1 MRTRRLGASGRPVT
15 VAEVKAAPPGRLHVG
30 GGLYLDRR
38 KPGPLSGVWA
48 FRYRLPGQPSREL
61 GLGSLASVSLAD
73 ARTAAAEARAKV
85 AAGRDP
91 IVERNAAR
99 AAAASAA
106 RASSA
111 PSTFR
116 AAAEAFL
123 AERGEGLGRNAHHRH
138 EWGSSLARYAHP
150 ALGGKPVAEVSRHD
164 VAAALRPIWAA
175 KPETAKR
182 TRQRIARV
190 LDYAK
195 AQGWRAG
202 ENPAELRG
210 GLADLLGKRDVG
222 VEHHPHLPPHRLP
235 AFLAAL
241 AARPGVSA
249 LALRFLVLTAA
260 RTGEVVKARC
270 GEVDWEGRAWNR
282 PAAHMKGG
290 EPHRV
295 PLSAAALATLAEAYR
310 LATGQ
315 PLPDAPAAAAAQLRL
330 VAALPVFPGRSRRL
344 PLSDMAM
351 AMLLRGMNEAPPGE
365 PAPWRADNGRPVVV
379 HGFRGS
385 FRTWA
390 GESEVPWDVA
400 ETVLAHRVGNAVAA
414 AYHHT
419 DHFERRRPLMERW
432 AEWCMSPSAPALP
445 TTADEADA

>member
-1 MRTRRLGASGRPVT
+1 MT

-38 KPGPLSGVWA
+38 KPGPSSGVWA

-61 GLGSLASVSLAD
+61 GLGPVASVSLAD

-85 AAGRDP
+85 AVGRDP
-91 IVERNAAR
+91 IAERNAAR
-99 AAAASAA
+99 AAAAAA
-106 RASSA
+106 ALASSA
-111 PSTFR
+111 PRTFR
-116 AAAEAFL
+116 AVADTFL
-123 AERGEGLGRNAHHRH
+123 VERGECLGRNAHHRH

-150 ALGGKPVAEVSRHD
+150 VFGATAVAEVTRQQ
-164 VAAALRPIWAA
+164 VAAALRPIWST

-195 AQGWRAG
+195 AQGWRTG

-210 GLADLLGKRDVG
+210 GLTDLLGKRNG
-222 VEHHPHLPPHRLP
+222 TVEHHPHLPPRRLP

-241 AARPGVSA
+241 AGHPGMSA
-249 LALRFLVLTAA
+249 LALRFLILTAA
-260 RTGEVVKARC
+260 RTGEVVKARW
-270 GEVDWEGRAWNR
+270 GEVDWEGRGWNR
-282 PAAHMKGG
+282 PAGHMKGG

-295 PLSAAALATLAEAYR
+295 PLSDAAVATLAAAYQS
-310 LATGQ
+310 ATGQ
-315 PLPDAPAAAAAQLRL
+315 PLPSAPAAAAAQLRL
-330 VAALPVFPGRSRRL
+330 LAALPVFSGRARRV
-344 PLSDMAM
+344 PLSNMAM
-351 AMLLRGMNEAPPGE
+351 AMLVRGMNEGE
-365 PAPWRADNGRPVVV
+365 PDALPPWRADDGRPVVV

-390 GESEVPWDVA
+390 GERGVPWDVA
-400 ETVLAHRVGNAVAA
+400 ESALAHRLGNAVAA

-419 DHFERRRPLMERW
+419 DHFERRVPLMVQW
-432 AEWCMSPSAPALP
+432 AEWCISPLAVS
-445 TTADEADA
+445 TDEAQQVS